1 MHDWITT
8 FACAIAVLFGLSLT
22 IFLLSIYQKA
32 LPALPISIVLGI
44 IFYIISSSMLGSL
57 MNSLARIPV
66 AKNNMESYSSDLT
79 LKYDNGLSYV
89 YL

>member
-8 FACAIAVLFGLSLT
+8 FSCAIAVLFGLTLT

-44 IFYIISSSMLGSL
+44 IFYFISSSMLGEL
-57 MNSLARIPV
+57 MKYLARIPV
-66 AKNNMESYSSDLT
+66 AENNMNNYSSDL
-79 LKYDNGLSYV
+79 KIQYGNGLSFV